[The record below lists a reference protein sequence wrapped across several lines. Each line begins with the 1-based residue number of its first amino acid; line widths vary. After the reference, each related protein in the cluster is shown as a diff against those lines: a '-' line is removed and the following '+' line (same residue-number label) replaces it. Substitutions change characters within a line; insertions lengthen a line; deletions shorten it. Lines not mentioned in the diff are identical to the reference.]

1 MTHDSTTSTEPAP
14 EPSAPTGED
23 APDRAAPAD
32 DDTSPGATALERE
45 RDELRDRLLRTAAEF
60 DNFRKRVDRERREL
74 AEAASIDLIR
84 DLLPLVDDLE
94 RALQVEATGDEAEA
108 YRRGFEIIYR
118 QLLEVLR
125 KRGVTP
131 IEAVGRPF
139 DPQYHEAAVHEPS
152 ATHADGEVIG
162 EVRRG
167 YMIGERLLRP
177 SMVRVAKA

>member
-1 MTHDSTTSTEPAP
+1 MTHDPTTSTEPVTEP
-14 EPSAPTGED
+14 TPSAGEGAAD
-23 APDRAAPAD
+23 AAAPAD
-32 DDTSPGATALERE
+32 AGSADAAARE
-45 RDELRDRLLRTAAEF
+45 RDELRERLLRTAAEF
-60 DNFRKRVDRERREL
+60 DNYRKRVDRERREL
-74 AEAASIDLIR
+74 AEAASVDLIR

-94 RALQVEATGDEAEA
+94 RALQVEATSEEAEA

-139 DPQYHEAAVHEPS
+139 DPQYHEAVVHEPS

-177 SMVRVAKA
+177 AMVRVAKA

>member
-1 MTHDSTTSTEPAP
+1 MTHDPTTPLEPVQ
-14 EPSAPTGED
+14 EP
-23 APDRAAPAD
+23 PA
-32 DDTSPGATALERE
+32 DTSPTEATAPELERQ

-60 DNFRKRVDRERREL
+60 DNYRKRVDRERREL
-74 AEAASIDLIR
+74 AEAASVDLIR

-94 RALQVEATGDEAEA
+94 RALQVEATSEEAEA

-139 DPQYHEAAVHEPS
+139 DPLYHEAVVHEAS
-152 ATHADGEVIG
+152 QTHPEGEVMG
-162 EVRRG
+162 ELRRG

>member
-1 MTHDSTTSTEPAP
+1 MTQDPTTSTEPVPEPPAPSGDGAP
-14 EPSAPTGED
+14 ESAGPSD
-23 APDRAAPAD
+23 A
-32 DDTSPGATALERE
+32 SALERQ
-45 RDELRDRLLRTAAEF
+45 RDDLRDRLLRTVAEF
-60 DNFRKRVDRERREL
+60 DNYRKRVDRERREL

-94 RALQVEATGDEAEA
+94 RALQVEATSEEAEA

-118 QLLEVLR
+118 QLLDVLR

-131 IEAVGRPF
+131 IEAVGRSF
-139 DPQYHEAAVHEPS
+139 DPQYHEAVVHEPS
-152 ATHADGEVIG
+152 ATHGDGEVIG